1 MQHDK
6 QVSNVLLL
14 PDEMPCVSHLCAFRS
29 LENRVQIEIQSSG
42 SQKKISQIVELCR
55 THPSPT
61 DFSVRNLIAGI
72 HGNVNVE
79 SGFPIVSKTR
89 LIL

>member
-14 PDEMPCVSHLCAFRS
+14 LDEMPCISHLYSFRS
-29 LENRVQIEIQSSG
+29 PENRVQKEIQSSG

-55 THPSPT
+55 THPNST

-72 HGNVNVE
+72 
-79 SGFPIVSKTR
+79 T
-89 LIL
+89 